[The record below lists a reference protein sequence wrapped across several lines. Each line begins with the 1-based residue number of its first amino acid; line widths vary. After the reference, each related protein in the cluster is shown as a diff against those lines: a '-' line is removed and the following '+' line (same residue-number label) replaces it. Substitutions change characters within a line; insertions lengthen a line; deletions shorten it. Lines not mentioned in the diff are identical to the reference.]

1 MYEVKSCG
9 VTICFE
15 RSLYEATNVFDS
27 CNGPEVVMYK
37 FNNAGQKYVVRSK
50 ENRIHLKSSKQL
62 APIAALAA

>member
-9 VTICFE
+9 TTICFE
-15 RSLYEATNVFDS
+15 RSLYEATIAFDA
-27 CNGPEVVMYK
+27 CNGPEVKMYK
-37 FNNAGQKYVVRSK
+37 FDNRGQKYVVRSK